1 MSLVHGRSV
10 SPDVERLKSS
20 GDVGGLVTALDDRQ
34 DTAIRTAA
42 LQALVEMGR
51 ARDAV
56 EILKQTGSVWA
67 VQPLIRLLSDTDT
80 TVRQGAVQA
89 LGRIGPPA
97 VEPLVV
103 VLADDNTREARQAI
117 ARALGQI
124 GDLRALESL
133 RAARKFGQKDLRRA
147 AAEAL
152 AQLDRRDQKRKARA
166 QADTEFLRRLEAEAY
181 HHKTKQTSLVLQKL
195 AFVAALFGI
204 VVLRAP
210 SAAAT
215 PTSVLD
221 DFYWLLYALPFVA
234 LAYDVYICAQ
244 DYKVKRIGAF
254 LRTSDTVSPVE
265 REWQVYVNNRR
276 DPLAAWA
283 SVFLTG
289 LTIAVPAL
297 VLPFVLERRAGT
309 WFYVWL
315 ASTVASLILV
325 VVYYQVVL
333 LRKLQ
338 SPAVDESLQLSAQ

>member
-1 MSLVHGRSV
+1 MSLVHGRPV
-10 SPDVERLKSS
+10 SPDVELLKSS
-20 GDVGGLVTALDDRQ
+20 GDVRSLVSALDDQ
-34 DTAIRTAA
+34 QATAVRTAA
-42 LQALVEMGR
+42 LQALVDMGC

-56 EILKQTGSVWA
+56 EILKQTAAVWA
-67 VQPLIRLLSDTDT
+67 IQPLIGLLSDSDT
-80 TVRQGAVQA
+80 AVRQGAVQA
-89 LGRIGPPA
+89 LSRIGPPA

-103 VLADDNTREARQAI
+103 ALADDTTREARQAI

-152 AQLDRRDQKRKARA
+152 AQLGRQGEELKARA
-166 QADTEFLRRLEAEAY
+166 QADTEFLRRLQAEAY
-181 HHKTKQTSLVLQKL
+181 HHKTKRASLVLQKL

-210 SAAAT
+210 AAAVT
-215 PTSVLD
+215 YTSVLD
-221 DFYWLLYALPFVA
+221 DFYWLLYALPFIA

-254 LRTSDTVSPVE
+254 LRTSDSVGPAE
-265 REWQVYVNNRR
+265 REWEIYANDRR

-297 VLPFVLERRAGT
+297 VLSLVLERQAGT

-315 ASTVASLILV
+315 SSTVVALILV

-333 LRKLQ
+333 LRKLE
-338 SPAVDESLQLSAQ
+338 SPDVGEPLIKSTQ